1 MFSPT
6 FTATQL
12 PTVADEKIPQRV
24 KDWAASAGMTPSE
37 VVYIVNQIQSAAR
50 DYNPKLLIDFLLFPL
65 HQEFRCP
72 GDMIETPDEFVERF
86 PELMDEKT
94 RSGILNFMMEDLI
107 INSYGVGL
115 EFEIGDYTEVIWF
128 SAYCNDTGCDNHHF
142 VFITLL
148 GYSINEV
155 TWGPE
160 YTPDPTYDPIRFK
173 YGTYAYLTAFT
184 NAFDHDE
191 NEWKTPDKT
200 LTPYAQAR
208 TTITR
213 TAFTESGFGQYGN
226 VSCVYQALDFCPVDP
241 TARVSAY
248 DFGLTSVGE
257 LHVVCDARH
266 IHIIDL
272 LENDRL
278 GYYVDYDHYFVLGL
292 VH

>member
-1 MFSPT
+1 MQGCNPVSSTPTVSQTILINPSASRLENSPTQTRTRFPTRTKAPKISRTSTSMFSPT

-148 GYSINEV
+148 GIASTRSLGVPN
-155 TWGPE
+155 TL
-160 YTPDPTYDPIRFK
+160 PTRHTIRYD
-173 YGTYAYLTAFT
+173 
-184 NAFDHDE
+184 
-191 NEWKTPDKT
+191 
-200 LTPYAQAR
+200 
-208 TTITR
+208 
-213 TAFTESGFGQYGN
+213 S
-226 VSCVYQALDFCPVDP
+226 S
-241 TARVSAY
+241 TARMRISPLLPML
-248 DFGLTSVGE
+248 LTMTKMNGK
-257 LHVVCDARH
+257 LQ
-266 IHIIDL
+266 IKP
-272 LENDRL
+272 
-278 GYYVDYDHYFVLGL
+278 
-292 VH
+292 